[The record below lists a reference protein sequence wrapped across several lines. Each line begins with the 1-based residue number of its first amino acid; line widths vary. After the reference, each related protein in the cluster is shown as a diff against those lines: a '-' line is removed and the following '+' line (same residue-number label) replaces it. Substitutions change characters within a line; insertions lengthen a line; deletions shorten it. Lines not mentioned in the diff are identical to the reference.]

1 MMKPEP
7 NRRSKALLA
16 ALAVVGCSPAA
27 SDARLVEIPASSAD
41 AAPAS
46 GAATQEATTPP
57 FQRSS
62 CVREG
67 SFGSIELGLASHP
80 EVTYA
85 SLSATTARL
94 WLASGTSS
102 TVFVEAASVGA
113 ELEGVA
119 ALSSIPL
126 GVSRAFEG
134 FASMRRTGNGRRGF
148 IRKTTPLPDGR
159 FELTLA
165 PPDGLEVANE
175 DALRVV
181 ASCEELAPLGDEPLS
196 AVPTSPNERPATL
209 ARERVAVSKTPGG
222 KPVAFVSE
230 RTGCAGNVVL
240 VEQQG
245 SAALVRVYLDQAVV
259 YGWIDAAALG
269 PPPPNR
275 LRDTCEFGMIGLLNA
290 GAASTEKRPTR
301 HVCKRPMSLFARK
314 GAKPIRI
321 GQLTQ
326 QSCLHLT
333 QAKKEDGFVAVELEG
348 RVSSVIEPKPGISLY
363 VTEADWAGCEREEP
377 SDSPAW
383 GLCD

>member
-41 AAPAS
+41 AARAE
-46 GAATQEATTPP
+46 AAAAQEATTPP

-80 EVTYA
+80 EVAYA
-85 SLSATTARL
+85 SVSSATARL

-102 TVFVEAASVGA
+102 TVFVEAASLGA
-113 ELEGVA
+113 ELEGIA
-119 ALSSIPL
+119 ALPSIPL
-126 GVSRAFEG
+126 GVSKAFEG
-134 FASMRRTGNGRRGF
+134 FAAMRKPGYGRRGL

-196 AVPTSPNERPATL
+196 VVPTSPNERPATL
-209 ARERVAVSKTPGG
+209 ARERVPLSRTPGG
-222 KPVAFVSE
+222 TPVAFVTDRSE
-230 RTGCAGNVVL
+230 CGRPVVR
-240 VEQQG
+240 VDQQG
-245 SAALVRVYLDQAVV
+245 SSALVRIYLDQAVV
-259 YGWIDAAALG
+259 YGWIDAADLG

-290 GAASTEKRPTR
+290 GAGSTEQRPTR
-301 HVCKRPMSLFARK
+301 HVCKRPMPLFARK
-314 GAKPIRI
+314 ADKPIRV

-326 QSCLHLT
+326 ESCLHVT
-333 QAKKEDGFVAVELEG
+333 QARKQDGFVAVELEG
-348 RVSSVIEPKPGISLY
+348 RVSTVIEPKPGVALY

-377 SDSPAW
+377 SDRPAW